1 MINKEILYNL
11 KHKINPKLCN
21 EISEE
26 LEIIISE
33 LDFNNYEAA
42 FDKLMNLIK
51 HVEDSL

>member
-1 MINKEILYNL
+1 MYNL
-11 KHKINPKLCN
+11 KHKINPKLCK

-42 FDKLMNLIK
+42 FEKLMNLIK
-51 HVEDSL
+51 FVEDSL